1 VVVEYQIC
9 IKMIK
14 RDIQNLLKTYATS
27 FRAVLLVGPRQS
39 GKTTLAKTCF
49 PNKDYVSLENLD
61 ERFLAQN
68 DPRAFLNRFKNGAI
82 LDEIQRA
89 PNLFNYLHEILDNTE
104 EDGLFI
110 LTGSNNVLL
119 EGNVNQTLAGRIG
132 ILDLLPLSFNEIRHS
147 KDEFKLSEL
156 ILTGFYPEVVS
167 KNRNPKLWYS
177 SYIRTY
183 IERDVRQIKQIE
195 DLLLFQKFLRLCA
208 GRVGQQLNLSSISN
222 SCGINIK
229 TTQSW
234 LSILESTYV
243 IRLLQPFHENFNKR
257 IVKAP
262 KLYFCDTGLVCSLL
276 NIKTTDEI
284 MLSHFRGALVEN
296 FIIMECIK
304 NSLNSG
310 DGKQF
315 FYWRDNNGIEIDL
328 VILDGDQYTPVEIKS
343 AQTYTKDFTKN
354 IKKFIS
360 FSEVSNGIVL
370 YDGQQSFNGSDGIDV
385 MNWRSF
391 LVI

>member
-1 VVVEYQIC
+1 MFE
-9 IKMIK
+9 
-14 RDIQNLLKTYATS
+14 RDIQNLLKMYATS

-39 GKTTLAKTCF
+39 GKTTLAKKCF
-49 PNKDYVSLENLD
+49 PQKDYVSLENLD
-61 ERFLAQN
+61 ERDLAQY

-89 PNLFNYLHEILDNTE
+89 PKLFNYLQEILDNTE

-110 LTGSNNVLL
+110 LTGSNNILL
-119 EGNVNQTLAGRIG
+119 EENVNQTLAGRIG
-132 ILDLLPLSFNEIRHS
+132 ILDLLPLSFQEIRQS
-147 KDEFKLSEL
+147 KDEFKLGEL

-167 KNRNPKLWYS
+167 KKRNPKLWYS

-208 GRVGQQLNLSSISN
+208 GRVGQQLYLSSISN
-222 SCGINIK
+222 SCGINLK

-234 LSILESTYV
+234 LSILESTFV

-276 NIKTTDEI
+276 NIKTTDEL

-296 FIIMECIK
+296 FVIMECVK
-304 NSLNSG
+304 NSTNTG

-328 VILDGDQYTPVEIKS
+328 VILDGDHYTPIEIKS
-343 AQTYTKDFTKN
+343 AQTFTKDFTKN

-370 YDGQQSFNGSDGIDV
+370 YDGQQAFKGSDGIEV

-391 LVI
+391 LEM